1 MGLPVTGRRLPVLR
15 AWKILGRDR
24 HVTVAAVAGAAS
36 GPFGGLPRASAGG
49 RGSGFPGPVEE
60 KF

>member
-1 MGLPVTGRRLPVLR
+1 MAGRRLLR

-24 HVTVAAVAGAAS
+24 HVTLAAVAGSAS
-36 GPFGGLPRASAGG
+36 GPFGGLPARASAGG
-49 RGSGFPGPVEE
+49 RGSGFPVEE